1 MRLRTLL
8 FVGLAVLAT
17 PCLRAADVPLARLF
31 PDLLTQSVITPS
43 SSGVAGTPHEGH
55 FYPALAQQSAAY
67 DLNKSLVTY
76 LSTFPLGSSSGG
88 FTYSLDPETGIPS
101 RSSSS
106 FGPAYAERALT
117 IGKGRF
123 SAGVNFQSVGYDRF
137 EGLDL
142 GQQGQPGEVVFY
154 LQHNDCCV
162 GQTADGVPGP
172 APRATDPSAPVPE
185 KDPAFEGDLLRM
197 DLAFEVRNRTTAL
210 FANYGLTD
218 RLDLGLAIPVVS
230 VDLKA
235 DVFARIERI
244 SGSNPLIHTFES
256 NQDVSTQRF
265 SDQGSAT
272 GLGDIAIR
280 AKYNFLHR
288 KGGGLAAAFD
298 LRLPTGDK
306 DQLLGT
312 GATQAKLMLVYSG
325 DYGRFSPHVNLG
337 YTYSTGNV
345 SNLARLDPA
354 EAKSQAALGGQT
366 LNPDLSVPDEVNYTA
381 GFTLALSPR
390 LTVTA
395 DAVGRAILD
404 ANRFGLTQQQFPYRT
419 RNYSVNGVVQETLS
433 TTSRE
438 AVAIVDQGNLNI
450 VLGAAGLKL
459 NLFRTLLLNAQVL
472 FPITNAG
479 LRAKITPVI
488 GLDYAF

>member
-1 MRLRTLL
+1 MRLRPLM
-8 FVGLAVLAT
+8 FVSLAVLAA
-17 PCLRAADVPLARLF
+17 PCLRAEDVPLARLF
-31 PDLLTQSVITPS
+31 PNLLTHSLITPS
-43 SSGVAGTPHEGH
+43 SSGVAGAPHEGH

-67 DLNKSLVTY
+67 DLNRSMVTY

-88 FTYSLDPETGIPS
+88 FTYAIDSATGIPS

-106 FGPAYAERALT
+106 FGPAFAERALT
-117 IGKGRF
+117 IGRRRF
-123 SAGVNFQSVGYDRF
+123 SAGVNYQSVGYDRF

-142 GQQGQPGEVVFY
+142 GKQGQPGQVVFY
-154 LQHNDCCV
+154 LQHNDCCA
-162 GQTADGVPGP
+162 GQTAEGVPGP
-172 APRATDPSAPVPE
+172 APRATDPRAPVPE

-197 DLAFEVRNRTTAL
+197 DLGFEVRNRTTAL

-218 RLDLGLAIPVVS
+218 RLDLGLAIPIVTI
-230 VDLKA
+230 DLKA
-235 DVFARIERI
+235 DVVASIERI
-244 SGSNPLIHTFES
+244 SGSNPLIHTFEAG
-256 NQDVSTQRF
+256 QDVSTRTF

-272 GLGDIAIR
+272 GLGDVALR

-288 KGGGLAAAFD
+288 KGGGLAAALD

-312 GATQAKLMLVYSG
+312 GATQAKLSLLYSG
-325 DYGRFSPHVNLG
+325 DYGRFSPHLNLG
-337 YTYSTGNV
+337 YTYSRGNLSDAV
-345 SNLARLDPA
+345 RLDPA
-354 EAKSQAALGGQT
+354 EDRSRAALGGVT
-366 LNPDLSVPDEVNYTA
+366 LDPDLSVPDEINYTG

-390 LTVTA
+390 ATLTF
-395 DAVGRAILD
+395 DAVGRTIRD
-404 ANRFGLTQQQFPYRT
+404 VNRFGLTEQEFQYRT
-419 RNYSVNGVVQETLS
+419 RNFNVNGVVLETLG

-438 AVAIVDQGNLNI
+438 AVTIVGRGNLNM

-459 NLFRTLLLNAQVL
+459 NLSRTLLLNAQVL
-472 FPITNAG
+472 FPITEAG

>member
-1 MRLRTLL
+1 MRFRVLL
-8 FVGLAVLAT
+8 FVGATLLAA
-17 PCLRAADVPLARLF
+17 PCLRAEDVSLARLF
-31 PDLLTQSVITPS
+31 PNLLTRSVITPS

-88 FTYSLDPETGIPS
+88 FTYALDSATGIPS

-106 FGPAYAERALT
+106 FGPAFAERALT
-117 IGKGRF
+117 IGQGRF

-142 GQQGQPGEVVFY
+142 GQEGGASEVVFF

-162 GQTADGVPGP
+162 GQTPAGVPGP
-172 APRATDPSAPVPE
+172 APRATDPKAPVPE
-185 KDPAFEGDLLRM
+185 KDPAFESDLLRM
-197 DLAFEVRNRTTAL
+197 DLAFEVQNRTTAL

-218 RLDLGLAIPVVS
+218 RLDLGLAIPIVS
-230 VDLKA
+230 IDLKA
-235 DVFARIERI
+235 DVFASIERV
-244 SGSNPLIHTFES
+244 SGSSPLIHTFEGGK
-256 NQDVSTQRF
+256 DVSTRRF

-272 GLGDIAIR
+272 GLGDIALR

-288 KGGGLAAAFD
+288 KGGGLAAALD
-298 LRLPTGDK
+298 LRLPTGDQ

-312 GATQAKLMLVYSG
+312 GATQAKLSLLYSG
-325 DYGRFSPHVNLG
+325 DYGRFSPHLNLG
-337 YTYSTGNV
+337 YTYSKGDV
-345 SNLARLDPA
+345 SDAVRLDPA
-354 EAKSQAALGGQT
+354 EEKSRAALGGVN
-366 LNPDLSVPDEVNYTA
+366 LDPNLSVPDEINYTG
-381 GFTLALSPR
+381 GFTFTLSPR
-390 LTVTA
+390 ATVTV
-395 DAVGRAILD
+395 DAVGRTIRD
-404 ANRFGLTQQQFPYRT
+404 VNRFGLTQQQFQFRT
-419 RNYSVNGVVQETLS
+419 RNYNVNGVVQETLS

-438 AVAIVDQGNLNI
+438 AVAIVEKGNLNI

-459 NLFRTLLLNAQVL
+459 NLSRTLLLNAQVL
-472 FPITNAG
+472 FPITDAG